1 MLTVVAGLR
10 IGSLMRSTNM
20 EDLDS
25 ACFFAISFG
34 GPGSSVGKN
43 RSEKRH
49 NTEIEEL
56 EPPEKHTS
64 LT

>member
-1 MLTVVAGLR
+1 
-10 IGSLMRSTNM
+10 MRSTNM

-56 EPPEKHTS
+56 EPPGKHTS